1 VAGWSLFEKRDVE
14 SLSRVVSACTIDG
27 YKLRAK
33 LALNFPRL
41 LLQSEAEEVM
51 MRFARA
57 FTLAVENEI
66 CGGKLP
72 FDNMGLHQ
80 RITDLV
86 KAIPPHRVRVSGLH
100 VLREDG
106 AGRESLPAANVPLP
120 PELRP
125 SPLPSS
131 RLPSLPAPSGPP
143 PSRVQPQ
150 SSTRRS
156 MLESRPSGPLNS
168 RASELPRGAAA
179 PLESRPAPS
188 SSGLMSAVDP
198 RAARSE
204 SGFAAAAEPSNA
216 DARSQAVGR
225 TLAVALRSAAGS
237 LLLAALDSARDRLK
251 DPLSFFD
258 GRVEARL
265 QRALIKEACA
275 CVAGVLHGA
284 LARAAVPRR
293 LAFEVAE
300 SAAQHAASGD
310 PLLAGELHR
319 YLALENPRDEFSA
332 RVCALLDVPQTS
344 DLARRIDG
352 ILQAVQRDISAASER
367 ICERLL
373 KTG

>member
-72 FDNMGLHQ
+72 FDNLGLHQ

-100 VLREDG
+100 LLREDG
-106 AGRESLPAANVPLP
+106 AGRESLPAANVSVP

-143 PSRVQPQ
+143 PSVQPQ

-156 MLESRPSGPLNS
+156 VLESRPSGALNS
-168 RASELPRGAAA
+168 RASELPRSAEAQ
-179 PLESRPAPS
+179 LESRRAPS
-188 SSGLMSAVDP
+188 ASGLMSAVDP
-198 RAARSE
+198 RAVRLE
-204 SGFAAAAEPSNA
+204 SGFAAAAEQSST

-237 LLLAALDSARDRLK
+237 LLLASLDSARDRLK

-310 PLLAGELHR
+310 ALLAGELHR

-332 RVCALLDVPQTS
+332 RVCALLDVPETS

-352 ILQAVQRDISAASER
+352 ILHAVQRDISAASER